1 MQSGLIDP
9 RLITVGVVILIII
22 LIGIALYVQRRRKRT
37 SELRQRFGAE
47 YERTVREHGSVNKAQ
62 TKLEDREA
70 RVGRL
75 NIRALGATERERFV
89 ADWQSVQSHF
99 VDRPKNAVT
108 EADQLVSSLM
118 QARGYPLSDSIS
130 GRRTS
135 RSTILGSWKT
145 TAPRTRS
152 PCALAATARARKTC
166 VLRCCNTGP
175 FSMNSSRQRRQEK
188 FSRWHDPE

>member
-9 RLITVGVVILIII
+9 RLITVGVAILIII

-118 QARGYPLSDSIS
+118 QARGYPLADFDQRAADIS
-130 GRRTS
+130 VNHPRLMEDYRSAHGVAMRAGSNGTSTEDLRTAMLQY
-135 RSTILGSWKT
+135 RTLFDELVETKT
-145 TAPRTRS
+145 PGEVQSVA
-152 PCALAATARARKTC
+152 
-166 VLRCCNTGP
+166 
-175 FSMNSSRQRRQEK
+175 
-188 FSRWHDPE
+188 

>member
-9 RLITVGVVILIII
+9 RLITVGVAILIII

-118 QARGYPLSDSIS
+118 QARGYPLADFDQRAADIS
-130 GRRTS
+130 VNHPRLMEDYRSAHGVALRAGSNRTS
-135 RSTILGSWKT
+135 TEDLRTAMLQYRTLFDELVETKT
-145 TAPRTRS
+145 PGEVQSVA
-152 PCALAATARARKTC
+152 
-166 VLRCCNTGP
+166 
-175 FSMNSSRQRRQEK
+175 
-188 FSRWHDPE
+188 